1 MRTTNRNGTC
11 VPAMRQILT
20 GWQPSSSSS
29 AGLCGWSYRVLSRK
43 LRVAKSRSGGGHR
56 GSARYR
62 RGSLIGSTAWRC
74 ILSSIRRLLPVSAV
88 HSALAARGRAIPWHP
103 SEQDYAS
110 HALTRATPGPRR
122 RRAGLLLSLLCAC
135 VASPASARL
144 IISGPL
150 PGPGGTRHP
159 GGRPLAVACLSPAQG
174 PEPRHGPAAAPA
186 RSKVR
191 HSRLAH
197 LPGQRGFHRT
207 QGRQRPPV
215 GRALPGQPQPA
226 DTLLTWVTVVPHQ
239 AARSGRLSPGS
250 P

>member
-1 MRTTNRNGTC
+1 MKFAQAARHLCGVDFSAPGGLVRKMRTTNRNGTC

-62 RGSLIGSTAWRC
+62 RGSLTGSTAWRC

-135 VASPASARL
+135 VASPASVPPDHQRHSSRSGWDPASGWQVAGCDVPQSGARSRAL
-144 IISGPL
+144 ARACRRSSAVEGPL
-150 PGPGGTRHP
+150 PAG
-159 GGRPLAVACLSPAQG
+159 SPA
-174 PEPRHGPAAAPA
+174 RPA
-186 RSKVR
+186 RPPTARRAGSVR
-191 HSRLAH
+191 R
-197 LPGQRGFHRT
+197 
-207 QGRQRPPV
+207 
-215 GRALPGQPQPA
+215 
-226 DTLLTWVTVVPHQ
+226 
-239 AARSGRLSPGS
+239 
-250 P
+250 